1 MRKFNEQNERI
12 KRQYLT
18 FLKEAKGQDEAS
30 LDKVAAALL
39 DFEEALG
46 FKPFKAFHR
55 DWAGRYKRHLEKR
68 RNARTGKPLG
78 LTTRDADAAAGQ
90 GLLPLARLAAGL
102 QVADQLRRRGL
113 LQQQCEGRARGARP
127 APDPLPVDRAVR
139 PRLPRHARGR

>member
-39 DFEEALG
+39 DFEEALE

-55 DWAGRYKRHLEKR
+55 DWAGALQAPSGEAAERPHRQAPRPDDPRRH
-68 RNARTGKPLG
+68 
-78 LTTRDADAAAGQ
+78 AAAGQ

-113 LQQQCEGRARGARP
+113 LQQQREGRSRGARP
-127 APDPLPVDRAVR
+127 APDPLPVDRAMR